1 MAYCGCASWKVK
13 SASDALHTGRE
24 CLLNRLLTIS
34 VVIWHHFSMLRQN
47 YRHSMNHFGQYIW
60 FFSKAR
66 SLAISEQSL
75 GVRHLGQ
82 LVFIHVY
89 VLKGSS
95 KVGWVHR
102 LLWSSYC
109 NRYLWCTIWCQT
121 ATCWNAAA
129 GKPTHLHRRMF
140 FCCTPRF
147 NYLCNCSSGWLDVWG
162 TTAFCCG
169 SIRVRYFKG
178 FAGFQLSLRKH
189 HTKP

>member
-1 MAYCGCASWKVK
+1 MHPTLNIHRKVAYFGCASWKVK
-13 SASDALHTGRE
+13 SASDALHTCRK
-24 CLLNRLLTIS
+24 CLLHRLLTIS
-34 VVIWHHFSMLRQN
+34 VVICHHFSMLRQK

-60 FFSKAR
+60 FFSQAR

-82 LVFIHVY
+82 LVFIQVY

-140 FCCTPRF
+140 F
-147 NYLCNCSSGWLDVWG
+147 LLHSQV
-162 TTAFCCG
+162 
-169 SIRVRYFKG
+169 
-178 FAGFQLSLRKH
+178 
-189 HTKP
+189 